1 MWNLSR
7 DIGIDLGTA
16 SILVYVKGKGV
27 VLREPSVVAIDKNT
41 SKLLKVGTEAQKML
55 GRTPGNI
62 VAIRPLREGVISDY
76 DMTERMLKEFIK
88 KVTTFRLFKP
98 RVCIC
103 VPSGITEVEE
113 RAVID
118 AGIQAGAR
126 RVYLI
131 EEPLAAALGADPL
144 MTGGAIL
151 SGVYFGDRCSPVST
165 SALLVADLTG
175 TDLFGNIRQM
185 LRTCLV
191 PFALA
196 AGLYLLFGLSSP
208 AAGQAADI
216 APLFALE
223 FRLGPLPLIPAALI
237 LVLSALRVR
246 VKAAMLASI
255 AAAAVLCLA
264 YQGAA
269 PLTLLKDAVLGF
281 SAQSPELATMI
292 DGGGIVSMLQVGAIV
307 CLSSSYSGIFQRTG
321 LLEPI
326 RRRIEAWGAVLSPY
340 AAVLVTSVLA
350 SAIACN
356 QTLSIMLTHQ
366 LCGGLEKSREKLA
379 IYLENS
385 AVVVAP
391 LIPWSIA
398 GGVPLASAGAPA
410 ASLLTAFFLFLL
422 PLWQL
427 VTAGRGRRATV

>member
-1 MWNLSR
+1 MLFRPGN
-7 DIGIDLGTA
+7 GA
-16 SILVYVKGKGV
+16 
-27 VLREPSVVAIDKNT
+27 PSVPGV
-41 SKLLKVGTEAQKML
+41 LLSAQL
-55 GRTPGNI
+55 PGLL
-62 VAIRPLREGVISDY
+62 PHWHC
-76 DMTERMLKEFIK
+76 
-88 KVTTFRLFKP
+88 FRL
-98 RVCIC
+98 
-103 VPSGITEVEE
+103 G
-113 RAVID
+113 
-118 AGIQAGAR
+118 GHHGR
-126 RVYLI
+126 RLHDHGRR
-131 EEPLAAALGADPL
+131 P
-144 MTGGAIL
+144 GGRPVDDR

-185 LRTCLV
+185 LRTSLV

-255 AAAAVLCLA
+255 AAAAVLCLV
-264 YQGAA
+264 YQDAA

-410 ASLLTAFFLFLL
+410 PSLLTAFFLFLL

>member
-1 MWNLSR
+1 ME
-7 DIGIDLGTA
+7 T
-16 SILVYVKGKGV
+16 GV
-27 VLREPSVVAIDKNT
+27 P
-41 SKLLKVGTEAQKML
+41 
-55 GRTPGNI
+55 
-62 VAIRPLREGVISDY
+62 
-76 DMTERMLKEFIK
+76 
-88 KVTTFRLFKP
+88 
-98 RVCIC
+98 
-103 VPSGITEVEE
+103 
-113 RAVID
+113 
-118 AGIQAGAR
+118 
-126 RVYLI
+126 
-131 EEPLAAALGADPL
+131 
-144 MTGGAIL
+144 
-151 SGVYFGDRCSPVST
+151 PVST

-185 LRTCLV
+185 LRTSLV

>member
-1 MWNLSR
+1 M
-7 DIGIDLGTA
+7 
-16 SILVYVKGKGV
+16 
-27 VLREPSVVAIDKNT
+27 P
-41 SKLLKVGTEAQKML
+41 
-55 GRTPGNI
+55 RT
-62 VAIRPLREGVISDY
+62 
-76 DMTERMLKEFIK
+76 
-88 KVTTFRLFKP
+88 
-98 RVCIC
+98 
-103 VPSGITEVEE
+103 
-113 RAVID
+113 
-118 AGIQAGAR
+118 
-126 RVYLI
+126 
-131 EEPLAAALGADPL
+131 ALGAP
-144 MTGGAIL
+144 
-151 SGVYFGDRCSPVST
+151 
-165 SALLVADLTG
+165 SAAW
-175 TDLFGNIRQM
+175 
-185 LRTCLV
+185 RT
-191 PFALA
+191 PFP
-196 AGLYLLFGLSSP
+196 G
-208 AAGQAADI
+208 
-216 APLFALE
+216 
-223 FRLGPLPLIPAALI
+223 
-237 LVLSALRVR
+237 
-246 VKAAMLASI
+246 AAMLASI

-307 CLSSSYSGIFQRTG
+307 CSSSYSGIFQRTG

-398 GGVPLASAGAPA
+398 GGAPLASAGAPA

>member
-1 MWNLSR
+1 M
-7 DIGIDLGTA
+7 
-16 SILVYVKGKGV
+16 
-27 VLREPSVVAIDKNT
+27 
-41 SKLLKVGTEAQKML
+41 
-55 GRTPGNI
+55 
-62 VAIRPLREGVISDY
+62 
-76 DMTERMLKEFIK
+76 
-88 KVTTFRLFKP
+88 
-98 RVCIC
+98 
-103 VPSGITEVEE
+103 
-113 RAVID
+113 
-118 AGIQAGAR
+118 
-126 RVYLI
+126 
-131 EEPLAAALGADPL
+131 
-144 MTGGAIL
+144 
-151 SGVYFGDRCSPVST
+151 
-165 SALLVADLTG
+165 ADLTG

-255 AAAAVLCLA
+255 AAAAVLCLV

-366 LCGGLEKSREKLA
+366 LCGGLEKSQEKLA

-410 ASLLTAFFLFLL
+410 ASLLTALFLFLL

>member
-1 MWNLSR
+1 MEPRLFLVCSFLLNCLVSF
-7 DIGIDLGTA
+7 LTGTA
-16 SILVYVKGKGV
+16 FGSAATMGAVC
-27 VLREPSVVAIDKNT
+27 
-41 SKLLKVGTEAQKML
+41 
-55 GRTPGNI
+55 
-62 VAIRPLREGVISDY
+62 
-76 DMTERMLKEFIK
+76 MTM
-88 KVTTFRLFKP
+88 
-98 RVCIC
+98 
-103 VPSGITEVEE
+103 
-113 RAVID
+113 
-118 AGIQAGAR
+118 
-126 RVYLI
+126 
-131 EEPLAAALGADPL
+131 AAALGADPL

-237 LVLSALRVR
+237 LVLSALRVLGVR
-246 VKAAMLASI
+246 NAVMLTGDSPRT
-255 AAAAVLCLA
+255 AAAIV
-264 YQGAA
+264 YQDAA